1 MFSVFVI
8 RIRSLRLLRVSGIVM
23 CVRLLLLLITFL
35 KASHSFFFF
44 QAEDGIRDLTVTGVQ
59 TCALPILSDASGAN
73 VEGAKVAIKN
83 LATDQLVEVTTD
95 SSGAYAANVLRIG
108 AYSVTV
114 EKQGFKKAVEP
125 NVGVGVN
132 QVVRVNLTLQVGSTT
147 ESVEEIGRASCRE

>member
-1 MFSVFVI
+1 SRRRHTRWPRDWSSDVCSSDLNMKALSVASRALKLAFASVVI
-8 RIRSLRLLRVSGIVM
+8 THASALIAQVDRGSIV
-23 CVRLLLLLITFL
+23 
-35 KASHSFFFF
+35 
-44 QAEDGIRDLTVTGVQ
+44 GTV
-59 TCALPILSDASGAN
+59 SDASGAN

-147 ESVEEIGRASCRE
+147 ESVEVTATAPL